1 MLKYF
6 LAVFAIFFA
15 LQGVAVADFY
25 TWEDDEGNVHI
36 TDYPPPARFAK
47 KAKVRKEADIPKDI
61 CIRPEKEQGASDERR
76 AVADKNHEVALYTT
90 SWCPYCTKARNF
102 FLSRDI
108 PFTEYDVEKD
118 RDAAARKKEL
128 DPRGGV
134 PFAIINGRPIHGY
147 SENSYERALQ

>member
-1 MLKYF
+1 MLKYL
-6 LAVFAIFFA
+6 LAVFTIFFA
-15 LQGVAVADFY
+15 LQGAALADFY

-47 KAKVRKEADIPKDI
+47 KAKVRKDADIPKDI
-61 CIRPEKEQGASDERR
+61 CIRPEREQGATDERR
-76 AVADKNHEVALYTT
+76 AVADKNHEVVLYTT

-102 FLSRDI
+102 FLSRNI

-118 RDAAARKKEL
+118 RDAAARKREL
-128 DPRGGV
+128 DPKGGV